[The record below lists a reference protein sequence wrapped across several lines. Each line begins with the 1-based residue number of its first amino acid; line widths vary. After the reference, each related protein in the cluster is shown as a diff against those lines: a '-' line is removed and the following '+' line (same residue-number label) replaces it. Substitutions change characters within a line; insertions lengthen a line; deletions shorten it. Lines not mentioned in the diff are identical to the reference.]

1 MDTPDKVL
9 PYKTFNTAKNANMI
23 NIKEVLFLMFID
35 FSIKNPLQI
44 VVSLLKMKIYQ
55 TKN

>member
-9 PYKTFNTAKNANMI
+9 PDKTFNIAKNTNMI

-44 VVSLLKMKIYQ
+44 VVSLLKKNIYQ

>member
-9 PYKTFNTAKNANMI
+9 PDKTFNIAKNTNMI

-44 VVSLLKMKIYQ
+44 VVSLLKIKIYQ